1 MTLPTL
7 GKSIRVKIEDFYGMA
22 EYGWKRADIDNEKS

>member
-1 MTLPTL
+1 M
-7 GKSIRVKIEDFYGMA
+7 SIRVKIEDFYGMA